1 MKKEKLFTITET
13 QLEMIIKLV
22 IDKMYAKL
30 QGENL
35 RISKA
40 NKGA

>member
-1 MKKEKLFTITET
+1 MKKEKTLTITET
-13 QLEMIIKLV
+13 QLEHIIKFV

-35 RISKA
+35 QISKA